1 MYYVVS
7 LFNLRDTMYWKP
19 LVAQCDWFLA
29 NVNHRRRQG
38 NALGARASAG
48 RIFFWAKFTGESCK
62 CTPGQRVHSPRGRAR
77 VHFFMDLGRC
87 GRWGVEEVIQ
97 VVLACV
103 LRATTKKSRQLFGG
117 RQVHPQ
123 TKSWLRLWRELT
135 FTFAICRCPSVC
147 RLVVI

>member
-1 MYYVVS
+1 M
-7 LFNLRDTMYWKP
+7 
-19 LVAQCDWFLA
+19 
-29 NVNHRRRQG
+29 NHRRRQG

-103 LRATTKKSRQLFGG
+103 LRATTKKRS
-117 RQVHPQ
+117 
-123 TKSWLRLWRELT
+123 ST
-135 FTFAICRCPSVC
+135 FLGKTSAPPDKILATPMT
-147 RLVVI
+147 